1 MERRRAVDTEPGK
14 PTKST
19 RQPASTKQPAGLQ
32 ARQLAVELISAVLDK
47 RRAFDDALAASLARP
62 EHQSLAANDRG
73 LARLIAAT
81 VLRRHGQLT
90 HIVNSFI
97 ERPLPPDRGR
107 LTSILLA
114 AAAQLVFLGSAPHAV
129 INLAVEQTRRD
140 PRARRFDRLTN
151 AVLRRVAEKGAEIAT
166 AQDPIRLN
174 IPDWLWNRWS
184 TAYGED
190 ATRQIAEA
198 SLREA
203 PLDITV
209 KSDAEGWIRKLG
221 GVLLPTGSIRLV
233 PEGRVENLPGF
244 WEGAW
249 WVQDAAA
256 ALPAKL
262 FGNVAGKHVADLCAA
277 PGGKTAQLA
286 AAGAHVT
293 AVEVDPKRIDRLKD
307 NLVRLQL
314 ATEIV
319 EADATEWQPDT
330 RFDAVLVDAPCLSTG
345 TIRRHPDILH
355 LKREGDLERLV
366 TLQERL
372 LNNAARLVKPG
383 GLLVYC
389 TCSLEPEEGPQQIE
403 RFLSRVD
410 EFGRVPIQPGEA
422 GIAAEWITADGD
434 LRTLPFHMPLEPEAL
449 SGMDGFYAARLRRRS
464 EGDAAV

>member
-1 MERRRAVDTEPGK
+1 M
-14 PTKST
+14 
-19 RQPASTKQPAGLQ
+19 Q

-47 RRAFDDALAASLARP
+47 RRAFDEALAVSLARP
-62 EHQSLAANDRG
+62 EYRALAANDRG

-90 HIVNSFI
+90 HIINSFI
-97 ERPLPPDRGR
+97 ERPLPRDRGR

-129 INLAVEQTRRD
+129 INLAVEQARRD
-140 PRARRFDRLTN
+140 RHARRFDRLTN
-151 AVLRRVAEKGAEIAT
+151 AVLRRVAERGAEIA
-166 AQDPIRLN
+166 AGQDPVRLN
-174 IPDWLWNRWS
+174 IPDWLWKRWS
-184 TAYGED
+184 VAYGD
-190 ATRQIAEA
+190 DTARQIAEA

-209 KSDAEGWIRKLG
+209 KSDAEGWSRRLG

-233 PEGRVENLPGF
+233 PEGRIENLPGF
-244 WEGAW
+244 EDGTW

-262 FGNVAGKHVADLCAA
+262 LGDVAGKQVADLCAA
-277 PGGKTAQLA
+277 PGGKTAELA

-293 AVEVDPKRIDRLKD
+293 AVEVDPKRIERL
-307 NLVRLQL
+307 NANMARLQL
-314 ATEIV
+314 EAEIV
-319 EADATEWQPDT
+319 EADAAEWQPGT
-330 RFDAVLVDAPCLSTG
+330 RFDGVLLDAPCLSTG

-355 LKREGDLERLV
+355 LKRESDLERLV
-366 TLQERL
+366 TLQARL
-372 LNNAARLVKPG
+372 LDNAARLVKPG

-403 RFLSRVD
+403 RFLSRTD
-410 EFGRVPIQPGEA
+410 DFERVAVQPGEA

-434 LRTLPFHMPLEPEAL
+434 LRTFPFHMPFEPEAL
-449 SGMDGFYAARLRRRS
+449 SGMDGFYAARLRRRF
-464 EGDAAV
+464 GGAAAE